1 MRSAALLRTVYDTKT
16 LYATQTAN
24 NNKKVARRLLRILA
38 AHTKHTNIQTY
49 KHTNIQTYKHTNIHS
64 ITMLSNNVF
73 FMNTFIRHKRQTQ
86 NNNLKNI

>member
-49 KHTNIQTYKHTNIHS
+49 KHTNIHS